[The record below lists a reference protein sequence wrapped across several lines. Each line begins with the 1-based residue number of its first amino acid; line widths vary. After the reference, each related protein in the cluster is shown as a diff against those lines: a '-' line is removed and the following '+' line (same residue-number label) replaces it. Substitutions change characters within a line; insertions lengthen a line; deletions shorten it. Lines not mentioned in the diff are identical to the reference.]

1 LAALSVVL
9 RNNKRDWQHGGMSSA
24 LGNALAD
31 GLFAVTTEI
40 SPPKDASPEVVI
52 RLASEVRGWA
62 HAVNITDNPG
72 GKVRMS
78 SLAGSVLAM
87 RAGAEPVMQLTCRD
101 RNRLALQSDL
111 LAASALGVPNVL
123 LMTGDQPSEGATPV
137 FDLDGMKLI
146 AAARAMRDQAVLM
159 SGQEMPQPPSW
170 LIGTV
175 ENPFGGA
182 PEVRA
187 QRLADKVAAGAEFA
201 QTQYVFDIDAFAI
214 WMDRV
219 RDLGL
224 TGQCGVL
231 AGVGPLRSPRMLEFL
246 RTEVPGVDVPD
257 DVVRRLRGVPPDRFA
272 REGEDL
278 CVETI
283 RRLREIPGVAGI
295 HLMAPATVAGGIAER
310 AVRRVS

>member
-1 LAALSVVL
+1 ML
-9 RNNKRDWQHGGMSSA
+9 RNKKGDWQHGGMSSA
-24 LGNALAD
+24 LRQALAE
-31 GLFAVTTEI
+31 GRFAVTTEI
-40 SPPKDASPEVVI
+40 SPPKDASPEVVP
-52 RLASEVRGWA
+52 RLAREVRDWA
-62 HAVNITDNPG
+62 DAVNITDNPG

-146 AAARAMRDQAVLM
+146 AAARAMRDQGVLM

-175 ENPFGGA
+175 ENPFGA
-182 PEVRA
+182 AAEVRA

-201 QTQYVFDIDAFAI
+201 QTQYVFDVEAFAV

-246 RTEVPGVDVPD
+246 RTEVPGVEVPGH
-257 DVVRRLRGVPPDRFA
+257 VVRRLRAVPPHRFE
-272 REGEDL
+272 REGEEL

-283 RRLREIPGVAGI
+283 QRLREIPGVAGI
-295 HLMAPATVAGGIAER
+295 HLMAPATVAGALVER
-310 AVRRVS
+310 GLRRVL

>member
-1 LAALSVVL
+1 VL

-111 LAASALGVPNVL
+111 LAASP
-123 LMTGDQPSEGATPV
+123 T
-137 FDLDGMKLI
+137 
-146 AAARAMRDQAVLM
+146 
-159 SGQEMPQPPSW
+159 
-170 LIGTV
+170 
-175 ENPFGGA
+175 
-182 PEVRA
+182 
-187 QRLADKVAAGAEFA
+187 
-201 QTQYVFDIDAFAI
+201 
-214 WMDRV
+214 
-219 RDLGL
+219 
-224 TGQCGVL
+224 C
-231 AGVGPLRSPRMLEFL
+231 
-246 RTEVPGVDVPD
+246 
-257 DVVRRLRGVPPDRFA
+257 
-272 REGEDL
+272 
-278 CVETI
+278 C
-283 RRLREIPGVAGI
+283 
-295 HLMAPATVAGGIAER
+295 
-310 AVRRVS
+310 